1 MIQVKIKAAYTSM
14 TPSEKRIAEYI
25 LKNRDKL
32 TDVNSYSL
40 AKATKTGQAT
50 VIRFSK
56 AIGYSHFQEFILDLR
71 TGESTD
77 IIERDIHIQDDI
89 ITTNTKMVQS
99 YTATLNFIL
108 EQNKEDAF
116 QAALSLIL
124 TAQKIIIL
132 GIGSS
137 GLAGLDFANKLLKY
151 GKPAFYNSDIHM
163 ALSLISNAGPDDLV
177 IVFSASGMKKE
188 ILIGAKKAKEVG
200 AKVLAITGL
209 GKNKLA
215 KDADATLYITNF
227 SHQHQLDATT
237 SRIGQFIIAD
247 MLFIHYIKANH
258 ETYQTFKHN
267 SENVLK
273 KYD

>member
-1 MIQVKIKAAYTSM
+1 MIQVKIKAAYASM

-25 LKNRDKL
+25 LKHRENL
-32 TDVNSYSL
+32 TNINSYDL

-56 AIGYSHFQEFILDLR
+56 AIGYSHFQEFLLDLR
-71 TGESTD
+71 TSENQG
-77 IIERDIHIQDDI
+77 IIERDIHVQDDI
-89 ITTNTKMVQS
+89 TTTNTKMVQS
-99 YTATLNFIL
+99 YTSTLNFIL
-108 EQNKEDAF
+108 EQNKEVAF

-124 TAQKIIIL
+124 TAKKIIIL

-151 GKPAFYNSDIHM
+151 GKPTFYNSDIHM
-163 ALSLISNAGPDDLV
+163 SLSLISNATPDDLV
-177 IVFSASGMKKE
+177 IIFSASGMKKE

-200 AKVLAITGL
+200 AKILAITGF
-209 GKNKLA
+209 GKNKLS
-215 KDADATLYITNF
+215 KEADVSLYITNF

-258 ETYQTFKHN
+258 ETYLTFKQN
-267 SENVLK
+267 SEDILE
-273 KYD
+273 KYE